1 MSGNAP
7 LAAAAERP
15 EPKLYLGAVMH
26 RRLRPAENHFLY
38 RVFFLA
44 IPLSNVG
51 ALRNRWFGVNRWN
64 LLGFDF
70 RDHGAR
76 DGSHPLAW
84 IRALLAR
91 EGLAVADGEVW
102 LQAFPRVLG
111 YVFNPVS
118 FWMCHDR
125 AGRLRAIVCE
135 VNNTFGERHCY
146 VLAHPDARPIA
157 AGEPLAARKVFH
169 VSPFCPVEGEY
180 RFRFVAGGPR
190 VLARIDYGDAAG
202 DLLHTSISGRAAP
215 YSARALLGAFCA
227 HPWMTL
233 GVVAR
238 IHWQAARLWAK
249 RVPFFSK
256 PVPPLQEVTR

>member
-91 EGLAVADGEVW
+91 EGLAVADG
-102 LQAFPRVLG
+102 
-111 YVFNPVS
+111 
-118 FWMCHDR
+118 DR
-125 AGRLRAIVCE
+125 
-135 VNNTFGERHCY
+135 
-146 VLAHPDARPIA
+146 
-157 AGEPLAARKVFH
+157 K
-169 VSPFCPVEGEY
+169 S
-180 RFRFVAGGPR
+180 
-190 VLARIDYGDAAG
+190 
-202 DLLHTSISGRAAP
+202 
-215 YSARALLGAFCA
+215 
-227 HPWMTL
+227 
-233 GVVAR
+233 VV
-238 IHWQAARLWAK
+238 
-249 RVPFFSK
+249 
-256 PVPPLQEVTR
+256 